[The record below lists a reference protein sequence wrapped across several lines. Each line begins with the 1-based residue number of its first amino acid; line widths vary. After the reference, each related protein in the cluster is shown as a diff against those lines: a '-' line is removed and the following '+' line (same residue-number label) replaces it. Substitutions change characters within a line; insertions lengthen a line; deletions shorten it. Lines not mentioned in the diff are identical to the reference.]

1 LKNEHNSSRSR
12 GLETGRWL
20 IFLMLFSGL
29 MQVGAQQRSLLTS
42 VSESGSSLPDGPDA
56 QRLAGGAV
64 GPQDAARVSGSIHG
78 VVMDKDG
85 AVCEGA
91 TVALEFTGTNA
102 PAARMATSDN
112 NGRFSF
118 SDVPPGAFKLAVSS
132 KGFETQTAE
141 GVLHSGESFEA
152 QVIALRVTSISE
164 VRVTA
169 SQVEIATEQVKEEE
183 QQRVLGVIPNFY
195 VSYAPN
201 AAPLTVK
208 QKFDLGWKTSIDP
221 VSFLAVG
228 FFAGIEQAENTFS
241 GYGQG
246 VQGYAKRYGAGYANS
261 TINTMLGSAIL
272 PSWWKQDPRYFYKG
286 TGTIHARAL
295 YAIANA
301 VICKGDNGKW
311 QPNYSAVAGGL
322 AAGGISNLYYPAS
335 DRDGLTLTFENAA
348 IGTAEGA
355 VQNLIQEFVIRKL
368 TPKLPNYGSG
378 KP

>member
-152 QVIALRVTSISE
+152 QVIVLPVTSTSE
-164 VRVTA
+164 VTVTA
-169 SQVEIATEQVKEEE
+169 SQVEIAAEQVKRGTTARAGGYSEFLCEL
-183 QQRVLGVIPNFY
+183 R
-195 VSYAPN
+195 APN
-201 AAPLTVK
+201 AAPLTTR
-208 QKFDLGWKTSIDP
+208 QKFDLAWKTSIDP
-221 VSFLAVG
+221 VTFCG
-228 FFAGIEQAENTFS
+228 DGIFAGVEQAENTFS

-246 VQGYAKRYGAGYANS
+246 VRDTQSASGPDMPTALSIRCWAAPFWLRGGNRIRGIS
-261 TINTMLGSAIL
+261 TRERGRS
-272 PSWWKQDPRYFYKG
+272 
-286 TGTIHARAL
+286 ARAL
-295 YAIANA
+295 
-301 VICKGDNGKW
+301 VCDCQRGDLQGR
-311 QPNYSAVAGGL
+311 QREVAAELLRHCGRL
-322 AAGGISNLYYPAS
+322 AAGGIANLLSGERPRW
-335 DRDGLTLTFENAA
+335 RDADFRECFGRHGVRERCRT
-348 IGTAEGA
+348 
-355 VQNLIQEFVIRKL
+355 
-368 TPKLPNYGSG
+368 
-378 KP
+378 